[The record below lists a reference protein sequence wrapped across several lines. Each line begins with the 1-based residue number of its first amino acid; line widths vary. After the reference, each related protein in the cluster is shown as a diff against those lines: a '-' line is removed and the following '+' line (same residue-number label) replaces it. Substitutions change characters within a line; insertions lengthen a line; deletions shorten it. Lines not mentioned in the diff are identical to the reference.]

1 MELHTS
7 TNYSGQLL
15 SFSFRDFLILIKHRL
30 TSTVVFSA
38 GIGYVLGTRGTFN
51 WLDFLLV
58 LTSGFFITAGANIAN
73 QVIEKDTDR
82 LMTRTQNRPVATGKI
97 HPAIASTFSIL
108 FGILGVSLLALF
120 TNSLSAIIAL
130 SSFLT
135 YAFVYTPLKR
145 KSRISVLIG
154 AFPGAA
160 PTIIGYT
167 AAMGTLDELGILLFI
182 IQFIWQFPHFW
193 AIAWNLDDD
202 YRKAGI
208 FMLPSKKGRSKS
220 TALITLMV
228 SSALFLC
235 SLYLIFFMEAHIVA
249 GVLITL
255 LSINFIHQAY
265 RLYQSR
271 DLKAAKKLMFGSF
284 YYLPLVQLILVA
296 SKLIQ
301 F

>member
-1 MELHTS
+1 MELQTS

-15 SFSFRDFLILIKHRL
+15 SFSFREFLVLIKHRL

-38 GIGYVLGTRGTFN
+38 GIGYVLGTKGAFN
-51 WLDFLLV
+51 WADFFLV

-73 QVIEKDTDR
+73 QVIEKDTDK

-97 HPAIASTFSIL
+97 HPVTASVFSIF
-108 FGILGVSLLALF
+108 FGIIGVSLLAFF
-120 TNSLSAIIAL
+120 TNSVSAFIAL
-130 SSFLT
+130 SSFLS
-135 YAFVYTPLKR
+135 YAFIYTPLKR

-167 AAMGTLDELGILLFI
+167 AAMGTLDELGVLIFM

-208 FMLPSKKGRSKS
+208 YMLPSKEGRSKN
-220 TALITLMV
+220 TALITLIV
-228 SSALFLC
+228 TSGLLFT
-235 SLYLIFFMEAHIVA
+235 SFYLIFFMESNMIA
-249 GVLITL
+249 GILISI
-255 LSINFIHQAY
+255 LSLHFIHQAY
-265 RLYQSR
+265 KLYKTTAN
-271 DLKAAKKLMFGSF
+271 KAAKKLMFGSF
-284 YYLPLVQLILVA
+284 YYLPLVQLILIA
-296 SKLIQ
+296 SKLIH

>member
-1 MELHTS
+1 MEFQTS
-7 TNYSGQLL
+7 TNYSGSLL

-38 GIGYVLGTRGTFN
+38 GIGYVLGTRGVFN
-51 WLDFLLV
+51 WADFFLV
-58 LTSGFFITAGANIAN
+58 LASGFFITAGANIAN
-73 QVIEKDTDR
+73 QVIEKDTDK

-97 HPAIASTFSIL
+97 NPVIASIISIV
-108 FGILGVSLLALF
+108 FGMIGVSLLAYF
-120 TNSLSAIIAL
+120 THTISAIIAL
-130 SSFLT
+130 LSFLS
-135 YAFVYTPLKR
+135 YAFLYTPLKR

-167 AAMGTLDELGILLFI
+167 AAMGTIDELGVLLFA

-208 FMLPSKKGRSKS
+208 FMLPSKEGRSKK
-220 TALITLMV
+220 TALIT
-228 SSALFLC
+228 FLVTC
-235 SLYLIFFMEAHIVA
+235 GLLLTSLYLVFFMNAQVIA
-249 GVLITL
+249 GILITL
-255 LSINFIHQAY
+255 LSIHFINQSY
-265 RLYQSR
+265 QLYKKT
-271 DLKAAKKLMFGSF
+271 DIKAAKKLMFGSF
-284 YYLPLVQLILVA
+284 YYLPLVQLILIA
-296 SKLIQ
+296 SKFIS

>member
-1 MELHTS
+1 MELQTS
-7 TNYSGQLL
+7 TNYSGHLL
-15 SFSFRDFLILIKHRL
+15 SFTFKDFLVLIKHRL

-51 WLDFLLV
+51 WIDFLLV

-73 QVIEKDTDR
+73 QVIEKDTDK

-97 HPAIASTFSIL
+97 NPVIASVFSVV
-108 FGILGVSLLALF
+108 FGIVGVSLLAYF
-120 TNSLSAIIAL
+120 THTLSAVIAL
-130 SSFLT
+130 LSFIS
-135 YAFVYTPLKR
+135 YAFLYTPLKR
-145 KSRISVLIG
+145 KSRIAVLIG

-167 AAMGTLDELGILLFI
+167 AAMGTIDELGILLFA

-208 FMLPSKKGRSKS
+208 YMLPTREGRSKK
-220 TALITLMV
+220 TALINLLVASGLIFT
-228 SSALFLC
+228 C
-235 SLYLIFFMEAHIVA
+235 LYLIVFMDSGLIA
-249 GVLITL
+249 GLLISLLTL
-255 LSINFIHQAY
+255 NFIKQAY
-265 RLYQSR
+265 TLYKKT
-271 DLKAAKKLMFGSF
+271 DLPSAKKLMFGSF

-296 SKLIQ
+296 SKWIQ

>member
-7 TNYSGQLL
+7 TNYSGQLF

-38 GIGYVLGTRGTFN
+38 GIGYILGTRANFN
-51 WLDFLLV
+51 WLDFFLV

-97 HPAIASTFSIL
+97 HPAVASAFSIL
-108 FGILGVSLLALF
+108 FGIIGVSLLAFF
-120 TNSLSAIIAL
+120 TNSLSAVIAL
-130 SSFLT
+130 SSFIS
-135 YAFVYTPLKR
+135 YAFIYTPLKR

-167 AAMGTLDELGILLFI
+167 AALGTIDELGILLFV

-220 TALITLMV
+220 TALITLAV
-228 SSALFLC
+228 TSGLLLS
-235 SLYLIFFMEAHIVA
+235 SLYLIFFMEANIVA
-249 GVLITL
+249 GILIGL

-265 RLYQSR
+265 KLYLR
-271 DLKAAKKLMFGSF
+271 MDLKAAKKLMFGSF
-284 YYLPLVQLILVA
+284 YYLPLVQLILIA
-296 SKLIQ
+296 SKLIH

>member
-1 MELHTS
+1 MELQS
-7 TNYSGQLL
+7 SVNYSGKLL

-51 WLDFLLV
+51 WMDFLLV

-97 HPAIASTFSIL
+97 HPAVASAFSIL
-108 FGILGVSLLALF
+108 FGITGVGLLAFF
-120 TNSLSAIIAL
+120 TNTLSAMIAL

-135 YAFVYTPLKR
+135 YAFLYTPLKR

-208 FMLPSKKGRSKS
+208 FMLPSKKGRSKT

-228 SSALFLC
+228 TSALFLT
-235 SLYLIFFMEAHIVA
+235 SLYLIFFMEANIIA
-249 GVLITL
+249 GVLISL

-284 YYLPLVQLILVA
+284 YYLPLVQLVLIT
-296 SKLIQ
+296 SKFIQ

>member
-1 MELHTS
+1 MELQTS

-15 SFSFRDFLILIKHRL
+15 SFGFKDFLILIKHRL

-51 WLDFLLV
+51 WIDFLLV

-73 QVIEKDTDR
+73 QVIEKDTDK

-97 HPAIASTFSIL
+97 NPYVASVFSIV
-108 FGILGVSLLALF
+108 FGMIGVSLLAYF
-120 TNSLSAIIAL
+120 THTISAVIAL
-130 SSFLT
+130 LSFLS
-135 YAFVYTPLKR
+135 YAFLYTPLKR
-145 KSRISVLIG
+145 KTRVSVLIG

-167 AAMGTLDELGILLFI
+167 AALGTIDELGLLLFA

-208 FMLPSKKGRSKS
+208 YMLPTKSGRSKS
-220 TALITLMV
+220 TARITLTV
-228 SSALFLC
+228 TSGLILT
-235 SLYLIFFMEAHIVA
+235 SLYLIFFMDSKIVA
-249 GVLITL
+249 GLLITL
-255 LSINFIHQAY
+255 LTLHFVNQAY
-265 RLYQSR
+265 RLYKTTEI
-271 DLKAAKKLMFGSF
+271 KAAKKLMFGSF
-284 YYLPLVQLILVA
+284 YYLPLVQLILVF
-296 SKLIQ
+296 SKWIQ